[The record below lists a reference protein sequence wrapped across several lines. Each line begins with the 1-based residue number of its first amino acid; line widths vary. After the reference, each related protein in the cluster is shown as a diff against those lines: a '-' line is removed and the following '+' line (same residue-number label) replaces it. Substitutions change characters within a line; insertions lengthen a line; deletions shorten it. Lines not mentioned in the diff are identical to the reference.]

1 MLLCTGPLMVRLI
14 GDAPGTP
21 AHYYQSASYMHGR
34 GYEMPHGFHNVRVR
48 QLVKRAAATFRV
60 NDWTL
65 NQIDPDGLRYVATI
79 SVRAHWFMIAV
90 LLFELVYG
98 PYLYFGVAR
107 YAPFP
112 LILLVLTG
120 FIGYLQYRLLSSRPI
135 TWHWLVALYA
145 LDVFLIS
152 VVVAL
157 SDGFSHSFHHLFY
170 YPALAGLAVL
180 FNSFRLNMVWVT
192 MASVVYVAISLTV
205 GDGIDTEARDE
216 KALLARIAVM
226 YAVVAAVNL
235 ATRFERMRWRQAVER
250 ERALQRERVE
260 LSQAIHD
267 TAAQSAYMVGLGIDT
282 AKALAGDAN
291 PELTGTLEAASRL
304 SRSVILELRHP
315 INVGGI
321 YEGRELSRALRSHAT
336 SFTNVTSVPV
346 EMTHMGVEPL
356 LSIEARSLLFSIA
369 HNALT
374 NAYRHAKANRVA
386 IDLEFAENHSRLSV
400 ADDGVGLP
408 DDYAERGNGFAN
420 MSRAAERLGGRLA
433 VEQRGAMGGAAVTC
447 VVPREQ

>member
-1 MLLCTGPLMVRLI
+1 MMVRLI

-21 AHYYQSASYMHGR
+21 AHNYQSALYIHGR

-65 NQIDPDGLRYVATI
+65 NQIDPDGLRFVAII

-90 LLFELVYG
+90 LLFELVYR

-152 VVVAL
+152 AVVAL

-291 PELTGTLEAASRL
+291 PELTATLEAASRL

-346 EMTHMGVEPL
+346 EMTHTGAEPP

-386 IDLEFAENHSRLSV
+386 IDLEFTENHSRLSV

-408 DDYAERGNGFAN
+408 DDYAQRGNGFAN

-433 VEQRGAMGGAAVTC
+433 VGQRGAMGGATVTC

>member
-1 MLLCTGPLMVRLI
+1 MCTWPLMVRLI

-21 AHYYQSASYMHGR
+21 AHNYQSASYIHGR

-60 NDWTL
+60 NDWAL
-65 NQIDPDGLRYVATI
+65 NQIDPDGLRFVAII

-90 LLFELVYG
+90 LLFELVYR

-120 FIGYLQYRLLSSRPI
+120 FIGYLQYRLLSNRPI

-291 PELTGTLEAASRL
+291 PELTATLEAASRL

-346 EMTHMGVEPL
+346 EMTHTGVEPP

-420 MSRAAERLGGRLA
+420 MSRAAERLGGRLT
-433 VEQRGAMGGAAVTC
+433 VEQRGVMGGATVTC